1 VTEASCTPWRTTST
15 APPLSTSLEIVE
27 PHENGTDASETA
39 AFEVPPAT
47 ETPATWDE
55 AKPRYFGATPHGLA
69 AVVAAFALGAGIV
82 LLAAG
87 FVLAAVLLLV
97 AAVLLAA
104 VYAEQARRRR
114 DTAFDRIAAAA
125 VDHTRALAGFTGSSV
140 RAWTGAGRELA
151 RLRLEA
157 NRRAKERTQLQYALG
172 GAVYAGDDVEAE
184 RLRAELQAADDRIAA
199 CVAEANEVV
208 ERMRT
213 TRAQEKLAVA
223 STEVRRPDDAQT

>member
-1 VTEASCTPWRTTST
+1 M
-15 APPLSTSLEIVE
+15 E
-27 PHENGTDASETA
+27 PHENEAATAETA
-39 AFEVPPAT
+39 AFEVPPPA

-55 AKPRYFGATPHGLA
+55 AKPRYFGVTPHGLA
-69 AVVAAFALGAGIV
+69 AVVGAFALGAGIV

-87 FVLAAVLLLV
+87 FVLAGMLLLA

-104 VYAEQARRRR
+104 IYAEQARRRR

-172 GAVYAGDDVEAE
+172 GAVYAEDHAEAE
-184 RLRAELQAADDRIAA
+184 RLRAELKAADDRIAA
-199 CVAEANEVV
+199 CIAEANDVV
-208 ERMRT
+208 ERMRAA
-213 TRAQEKLAVA
+213 RAEEKLAVV

>member
-1 VTEASCTPWRTTST
+1 M
-15 APPLSTSLEIVE
+15 E
-27 PHENGTDASETA
+27 PHEDETK
-39 AFEVPPAT
+39 AFEVPPGAESPAAWN
-47 ETPATWDE
+47 ET
-55 AKPRYFGATPHGLA
+55 KPRYFGVTPHGAA
-69 AVVAAFALGAGIV
+69 AVAAAFAFGAGVVLVLSGIV
-82 LLAAG
+82 LAG
-87 FVLAAVLLLV
+87 VLLLV

-104 VYAEQARRRR
+104 IYAEQARRKR

-172 GAVYAGDDVEAE
+172 GAVYAGDDAEAQ
-184 RLRAELQAADDRIAA
+184 RLRSEMQAADDRIAA

-208 ERMRT
+208 ARMRA
-213 TRAQEKLAVA
+213 TRAEEKLAVA

>member
-1 VTEASCTPWRTTST
+1 
-15 APPLSTSLEIVE
+15 VE
-27 PHENGTDASETA
+27 PPENDTDAAETA

-55 AKPRYFGATPHGLA
+55 AKPRYFGVTPHGLA

-87 FVLAAVLLLV
+87 FILAAVLLLI

-104 VYAEQARRRR
+104 IYAEQARRRR

-140 RAWTGAGRELA
+140 RAWTGAGRELT

-172 GAVYAGDDVEAE
+172 GAVYANDHAETE

-199 CVAEANEVV
+199 CIAEANEVV
-208 ERMRT
+208 ERMRA
-213 TRAQEKLAVA
+213 TRAEEKLAVV